1 MFSLFILRMIM
12 HFNKVQVK
20 KMECVYNIK
29 YMGCSCSL
37 CNHEYVTDCEGAYCE
52 CCSES
57 EHIIDSLI
65 ANEDELLDILET
77 KYPLMM
83 S

>member
-1 MFSLFILRMIM
+1 
-12 HFNKVQVK
+12 
-20 KMECVYNIK
+20 
-29 YMGCSCSL
+29 MGCSCSL

-57 EHIIDSLI
+57 EHKIDSLI